1 MRTRILPYLSFSI
14 FFVFFF
20 TFIAHAQPKCGFD
33 YQHNQLLNQSPGFR
47 ETVSQIDE
55 KIRVWV
61 KQKQQAG
68 RLTTNGRV
76 INGVETIYEIPV
88 VIHVMHNG
96 GAVGTQYN
104 PADAQ
109 LTNMIDYLNQSFQ
122 ATWAGYSSATTGGTR
137 VPFRFVL
144 AQRAPD
150 CTPTTGIIR
159 VNASSVPDYSS
170 YGIRSQSTTG
180 AIEED
185 LKALSVWPSNQYY
198 NIWIVNRI
206 DGKDGYVG
214 TVGPFV
220 AGYAYYPGAP
230 NSLDGTI
237 MLASQ
242 AIAGQTTL
250 PHEMGHAFNLYHTF
264 QGASGSACAPN
275 ADCSNQGDRVCDT
288 DPVNEDAFFTCPASA
303 STNPCTGNPW
313 NGQQFNFM
321 HYTSCGDHRFTPGQR
336 DRMIAAVNTVRGGL
350 LTSAALQPIPAT
362 QVLTASCEPTSIT
375 FDGNGFDMGPVRI
388 RFNTLDD
395 STNSYSWDFRFYED
409 NTCNMGTSVMEG
421 QTYTLA
427 LSTRSNLQVAK
438 AWIDFN
444 NNGTFDAAEQVL
456 NSSTPPGYTDNK
468 YTHTV
473 QVTIPSGTVQNTPLR
488 MRILADWINNSS
500 ILPCEGQM
508 YGQTEDYSVTII
520 PAGTLP
526 VRIYDERISWQNGSV
541 QFAFKSGEEKD
552 ILKYELQRSDISG
565 KIFSGIKDQAPA
577 NSFALVHEYFIT
589 DDRPVAD
596 AGWYRVVAT
605 GNDGRKYYSRI
616 LGKPGVNDAHAGK
629 PGIWPNPTK
638 GEINISIPLPSGIS
652 AFLTITD
659 TQGRMVWSGVR
670 STGNPISINGGFP
683 AGIYYLTITA
693 GQSRWNSKII
703 VTGK

>member
-1 MRTRILPYLSFSI
+1 MPTRILPYFTFII

-20 TFIAHAQPKCGFD
+20 TFIVHGQPRCGFD
-33 YQHNQLLNQSPGFR
+33 HLHNQLLERSPAFR
-47 ETVSQIDE
+47 ETVSQANE
-55 KIRVWV
+55 KIRSWIQ
-61 KQKQQAG
+61 QKQATD

-76 INGVETIYEIPV
+76 INGAETIYEIPV
-88 VIHVMHNG
+88 VIHVMHTG
-96 GAVGTQYN
+96 GIIGTQYN

-159 VNASSVPDYSS
+159 VNAGAVPDYSS
-170 YGIRSQSTTG
+170 FGIRSQTTTG

-206 DGKDGYVG
+206 DGKDGYAG

-220 AGYAYYPGAP
+220 AGYAYFPGAP
-230 NSLDGTI
+230 NRLDGTI

-242 AIAGQTTL
+242 AIAGQSTL

-264 QGASGSACAPN
+264 RDASGSTCALN
-275 ADCSNQGDRVCDT
+275 TDCSSQGDMVCDT
-288 DPVNEDAFFTCPASA
+288 DPVNEDAFFTCPMAASN
-303 STNPCTGNPW
+303 NPCTGNPW

-321 HYTSCGDHRFTPGQR
+321 HYTSCADQRFTPGQR

-350 LTSAALQPIPAT
+350 LTSAALRPVPAT
-362 QVLTASCEPTSIT
+362 QVRTAGCEPTSIT
-375 FDGNGFDMGPVRI
+375 FNGNGFDMGPVRI

-421 QTYTLA
+421 QTYTIA

-444 NNGTFDAAEQVL
+444 NNGIFDAAEQVL
-456 NSSTPPGYTDNK
+456 YSTTPPGYTDNN
-468 YTHTV
+468 YTHTAS
-473 QVTIPSGTVQNTPLR
+473 VTIPSGTVQNIPVR
-488 MRILADWINNSS
+488 MRILADWINNNT

-508 YGQTEDYSVTII
+508 YGQTEDYSVTVL

-541 QFAFKSGEEKD
+541 LFAFKSGEEKD
-552 ILKYELQRSDISG
+552 IMKYELQRSDISG
-565 KIFSGIKDQAPA
+565 KIFSGIKELYPA
-577 NSFALVHEYFIT
+577 IPFALVHEYFVT
-589 DDRPVAD
+589 DDQPTAD
-596 AGWYRVVAT
+596 AGWYRIVAT
-605 GNDGRKYYSRI
+605 GKDGKKYYSRI
-616 LGKPGVNDAHAGK
+616 LGKPAANESLSGSPV
-629 PGIWPNPTK
+629 IWPNPTR
-638 GEINISIPLPSGIS
+638 GGIYITLPLPSGLS
-652 AFLTITD
+652 AYIAITD
-659 TQGRMVWSGVR
+659 TQGRLVWSGNR
-670 STGNPISINGGFP
+670 ATGSPI
-683 AGIYYLTITA
+683 TIQ
-693 GQSRWNSKII
+693 G
-703 VTGK
+703 